1 MEREGGER
9 YDTVDREDGRVA
21 VGSGGIRRGALVS
34 PSMPRRDA
42 VDAQEA
48 DPLISYDINVLP
60 ARVYGDVV
68 ERPRQIDREVAF
80 HDRARNRQHLP
91 RVERIVAERE
101 LEDLWRDCAT
111 DGKKRKVRG
120 ELPPNRKDEGSSAR
134 SPVRFRRSDIAGG
147 DAPEEERKERGER
160 GRRRFFFY
168 VRRSH
173 THVPFTVSREECV
186 VAPARFDAEHVYSP
200 AWLAATDSIVS
211 TLFFLLVLPMTTSDP
226 WWLPIGVPLNAQD
239 ISSG

>member
-147 DAPEEERKERGER
+147 DAPEEERKEREREGGEGFSSTCDGVIR
-160 GRRRFFFY
+160 MYRSRLAEKNAWWRRRDSTRNTY
-168 VRRSH
+168 IPRRG
-173 THVPFTVSREECV
+173 
-186 VAPARFDAEHVYSP
+186 SP
-200 AWLAATDSIVS
+200 RPTR
-211 TLFFLLVLPMTTSDP
+211 
-226 WWLPIGVPLNAQD
+226 
-239 ISSG
+239 